1 MEHKELLAAK
11 EPQVLKVLLVPK
23 EFRGLK
29 ARRVYRASKGYKVGD
44 LISFKEFKEA

>member
-23 EFRGLK
+23 EFRVFKGSMVL
-29 ARRVYRASKGYKVGD
+29 RV
-44 LISFKEFKEA
+44 